1 MKVLYQLLAISF
13 LLISLEVKSQELDSI
28 FSIAGKRGFSGIVL
42 YGKNGKIIYHKA
54 TGFRSFESK
63 IPLLKTDISELA
75 SVSKQFTAMIIM
87 ICKEKGFLQ
96 YEDALEKY
104 IDIPYKNI
112 TIRNLLQH
120 TSGLPDYQDIM
131 DKYWDK
137 SKVAGNEDIIAYLN
151 KYIVPVSFEPGLKYE
166 YSNTG
171 YVLLASIAEKLTGKS
186 FTTLCKDWIFTPLQM
201 KDTKIRANDEKN
213 KEKRF
218 AYGHLQDSLNNYINA
233 KNFHSSDYTIWLG
246 NRRGPGRISSTAP
259 DLFKWD
265 QGLYTNKII
274 SQSAL
279 KEAFT
284 SGTNKQGDVINYG
297 FGWDI
302 STNKKGEQIV
312 SHTGSN
318 PGYATIIIRNLT
330 TKEVFVM
337 LNNNDHPAA
346 GLLTELFLK

>member
-1 MKVLYQLLAISF
+1 MKFSNQLLT
-13 LLISLEVKSQELDSI
+13 ISLLFLNFGVKSQKLDSL
-28 FSIAGKRGFSGIVL
+28 FKVAGENGFSGIVL
-42 YGKNGKIIYHKA
+42 HGKNGKIIYHNA
-54 TGFRSFESK
+54 TGFRSFEDK
-63 IPLLKTDISELA
+63 KPLLKTDISELA

-87 ICKEKGFLQ
+87 ICKRKGLLQ
-96 YEDALEKY
+96 YDDLLEKY
-104 IDIPYKNI
+104 IDIPYKKI
-112 TIRNLLQH
+112 TIRQLLQH

-131 DKYWDK
+131 DKHWDK

-171 YVLLASIAEKLTGKS
+171 YVLLASIAEKVTGKP
-186 FTTLCKDWIFTPLQM
+186 FTTMCKDWIFTPLQM
-201 KDTKIRANDEKN
+201 KDTKIRTNEEKN

-218 AYGHLQDSLNNYINA
+218 AYGHMQDSLKNYINA

-246 NRRGPGRISSTAP
+246 NRRGPGRISSTAL

-274 SQSAL
+274 SQSLL

-284 SGTNKQGDVINYG
+284 SGTNSLGEKINYG

-318 PGYATIIIRNLT
+318 PGYATIIVRNLS
-330 TKEVFVM
+330 TKEVFIM
-337 LNNNDHPAA
+337 LNNNDHPS
-346 GLLTELFLK
+346 GKMLTELFLK